1 MPDSSEIIKLIQR
14 AQEGSSDA
22 FGELVRSYEKF
33 IFNVACRM
41 FSNVEDASDIAQE
54 ALIKAYKNINKFDFN
69 SSFSTW
75 LYRITVNV
83 CIDEMRRRK
92 GKETY
97 SIDAEDEENGLFIQ
111 LEDTSEGAEE
121 GVIRKETVSEVRQAI
136 DKLSEEH
143 KMVIILRDLQDL
155 SYEEVAQTL
164 GINVGTVKSRLA
176 RGRKN
181 LKDIIIKQREQSKDR
196 FRQKNKKGG
205 GTA

>member
-41 FSNVEDASDIAQE
+41 FSNAEDASDIAQE

-97 SIDAEDEENGLFIQ
+97 SIDAEDEENGLFMQ

-121 GVIRKETVSEVRQAI
+121 GVIRKETVSEVRRAI

-155 SYEEVAQTL
+155 SYEEVAETL

-176 RGRKN
+176 RGRKS
-181 LKDIIIKQREQSKDR
+181 LKDIIIKQREQNEHKL
-196 FRQKNKKGG
+196 RQKNKKGG
-205 GTA
+205 GAT